1 MDTRIVRIRVL
12 PLVITAIV
20 AGCTPAAGPSSSPSP
35 SNVETPSAS
44 PAPTSASPPTSSPTE
59 AQTGWQSAGKMDFPR
74 LGWRSALLTGG
85 QVLVVGNQACVAAG
99 EPTGSERAEI
109 YDPTAGAWAQV
120 DSLNKERADPAL
132 VALQDGRGMVLG
144 GTNPE
149 SQPYSSTKVFSPG
162 DASWSDGPLMD
173 RAGATQAVTLADGS
187 VLAVGRARAETLEKA
202 SEVWRRSTPLPATL
216 DPERLL
222 LLSNGEVVAFA
233 GLVDPTVGDTALM
246 RFVAADDEWES
257 IEAPSVL
264 RPIPIAIADG
274 SMLAFGDDEG
284 GAHVQ
289 RYDPDSATWFD
300 PAQMAIGRVRAQIT
314 VLPDGR
320 VLVAGGVP
328 LTSEAVDGGYSV
340 TEGPALRS
348 TEIYDPAVD
357 AWSAGPELL
366 EARQGG
372 HAIALTD
379 GSVLVF
385 GGYTETPEEK
395 PSPDTGTPGRCP
407 DPLATSERL
416 QSVP

>member
-1 MDTRIVRIRVL
+1 
-12 PLVITAIV
+12 
-20 AGCTPAAGPSSSPSP
+20 
-35 SNVETPSAS
+35 
-44 PAPTSASPPTSSPTE
+44 
-59 AQTGWQSAGKMDFPR
+59 
-74 LGWRSALLTGG
+74 LLTGG

-144 GTNPE
+144 GTNAQSE
-149 SQPYSSTKVFSPG
+149 PYSSTKFFSPG
-162 DASWSDGPLMD
+162 DATWSDGPLMD
-173 RAGATQAVTLADGS
+173 RAGSTQAVTLPDGS
-187 VLAVGRARAETLEKA
+187 VLAVGRARAETLRKGSDA
-202 SEVWRRSTPLPATL
+202 WRRSTPLPATL

-222 LLSNGEVVAFA
+222 LLSTGEVVAFA
-233 GLVDPTVGDTALM
+233 GLVDPTAGDAALM
-246 RFVAADDEWES
+246 RFVAADDAWES

-284 GAHVQ
+284 GARVQ
-289 RYDPDSATWFD
+289 RYDPASATWFD
-300 PAQMAIGRVRAQIT
+300 PAQMATGRVRSQIA
-314 VLPDGR
+314 LLHDGR

-328 LTSEAVDGGYSV
+328 LTSKAVDGGYSV
-340 TEGPALRS
+340 TEGPALTS
-348 TEIYDPAVD
+348 TEIYDPSAD
-357 AWSAGPELL
+357 TWTAGPELL

-372 HAIALTD
+372 DAITLTD

>member
-1 MDTRIVRIRVL
+1 MVRTRVL
-12 PLVITAIV
+12 ALVITAIV
-20 AGCTPAAGPSSSPSP
+20 AGCTPAPGPSFSPSP
-35 SNVETPSAS
+35 SNVETASAS

-74 LGWRSALLTGG
+74 LGSRSALLTGG

-99 EPTGSERAEI
+99 EPTNSERAEI
-109 YDPTAGAWAQV
+109 YDPAAGAWAQV

-264 RPIPIAIADG
+264 RPIQIAIADG